1 MSNMFFPHFPLTFF
15 FCFCLFLSFSY
26 AHLKS
31 PETPHCDCSSAH
43 NNSHENIPAKP
54 GQSSPAHDN
63 SHENIPTK
71 PANPTPVNN
80 NNQQEVPAK
89 PANPSPANNNNQEVP
104 AKPANPT
111 PANNN
116 NQQEVPAKPAN
127 PSPANNNNQ
136 EVPAKPANPTPAN
149 NNNQQEVPAKPANPT
164 PANNNNQEVPAKPAN
179 PTPANN
185 NNQEVPAKPANP
197 SPEHNNNQEVPAKPA
212 NPTPANNNQEV
223 PAKPANPSPA
233 QNNNHEVPAKP
244 GNSSPTPGNS
254 SPANNISQ
262 DTSTR
267 HNNFVGCFHK
277 VYAFGD
283 SYTDT
288 GNANLLDGHTS
299 SGSAK
304 SNNNLCDG
312 HLMVD
317 FLCDALKL
325 PHLPPFQNTSANFQ
339 AGANFAIAGSTI
351 LSKEDFSTKKLTNP
365 FWKGLPMNFQTQIDW
380 FFKFKQQMGC
390 TDKNGKNCQAEME
403 NALFWIGSVG
413 VSDYARIQGSSLT
426 SHWLTQQSVFQVSRL
441 IEATLQSG
449 AKYIVVQGLP
459 PIGCLPLHISLC
471 PLKAALDHM
480 GCAAAVNAAVMLHN
494 QILQKKL
501 EIFRSLY
508 PNCHILYA
516 DYWNAYLTIKMNLK
530 KYQFEEAFKPC
541 CGAVGGPLN
550 FNLHSPCG
558 SPGTVKCNDPSKFIS
573 WDGIHLTEAM
583 NRKVTDLFLN
593 QGFCQPSFSELV
605 KSKSGM

>member
-15 FCFCLFLSFSY
+15 FCFCLFFSFSY

-43 NNSHENIPAKP
+43 
-54 GQSSPAHDN
+54 DN
-63 SHENIPTK
+63 SHENIPT
-71 PANPTPVNN
+71 
-80 NNQQEVPAK
+80 
-89 PANPSPANNNNQEVP
+89 
-104 AKPANPT
+104 KPANPT

-116 NQQEVPAKPAN
+116 NQQEVPAKTAN
-127 PSPANNNNQ
+127 PTPANNNNQQ

-164 PANNNNQEVPAKPAN
+164 PANNNNQQEVPANPANPSPTQNNNQQEVPAKTAN
-179 PTPANN
+179 PSPAQNNNQQEVPGKPGNPSPAQN
-185 NNQEVPAKPANP
+185 NNQEVPAKPG
-197 SPEHNNNQEVPAKPA
+197 
-212 NPTPANNNQEV
+212 
-223 PAKPANPSPA
+223 NPSPA
-233 QNNNHEVPAKP
+233 QNNSQEVPAKP
-244 GNSSPTPGNS
+244 GNSSP
-254 SPANNISQ
+254 ANNNNQ

-288 GNANLLDGHTS
+288 GNANLLAGHTS
-299 SGSAK
+299 SSSAN

-317 FLCDALKL
+317 FLCDAFNL

-351 LSKEDFSTKKLTNP
+351 LSQDDFSTKKLTNP

-380 FFKFKQQMGC
+380 FSKFKQQIGC

-441 IEATLQSG
+441 IEATVQSG

-459 PIGCLPLHISLC
+459 PLGCLPLHISLC

-501 EIFRSLY
+501 EMFRSLY

-605 KSKSGM
+605 KGKSGM